1 MLRPRARR
9 PDKMPKKKP
18 RRGQAPGRGVEN
30 SLSQPVDSTRAPAR
44 NQPPSTPS
52 PQIDLVGFRERL
64 VDARRRL
71 VERIADDFPPDRR
84 FPDSGWTRMLADIQI
99 AIAAVDDVIAEGAP

>member
-1 MLRPRARR
+1 MKTAARKGGGEGDCRTTGHDTSTTSAAAVQVDLPALRAR
-9 PDKMPKKKP
+9 
-18 RRGQAPGRGVEN
+18 
-30 SLSQPVDSTRAPAR
+30 
-44 NQPPSTPS
+44 
-52 PQIDLVGFRERL
+52 LVA
-64 VDARRRL
+64 ARRRL

>member
-18 RRGQAPGRGVEN
+18 RRGKAPGRGT
-30 SLSQPVDSTRAPAR
+30 SSQIPLADTTRPLAQTQTRPAPA
-44 NQPPSTPS
+44 PTV
-52 PQIDLVGFRERL
+52 DLVGLRERL
-64 VDARRRL
+64 VAARRRL
-71 VERIADDFPPDRR
+71 VERIADDFLPDRR

-99 AIAAVDDVIAEGAP
+99 GIAAVDDVIAEGAP